1 MSQALTP
8 KELALAAAQG
18 VAIALTARKA
28 QPGAS
33 TEEFIRP
40 PFICGIPPA
49 IFQVDIKPDDNGT
62 FAPGPIVSQ

>member
-18 VAIALTARKA
+18 VAIAMTARKA

-33 TEEFIRP
+33 TEAFIRP
-40 PFICGIPPA
+40 ILICDIPTVT
-49 IFQVDIKPDDNGT
+49 FEVDLLAGDDGV
-62 FAPGPIVSQ
+62 FVPGPIVSQ